1 VTARELQVTGVSA
14 RALSLRLKA
23 DVLNPNSFSMSAQ
36 RVTGTLTLS
45 SGQPLGD
52 VSIEKPVALPSKV
65 TTSLDIPFDV
75 SWQGAMVAG
84 TEAMSGKDLKFTL
97 DGKVAIGS
105 EGFNVDVPYKVSG
118 EITQLQIRQALSKS
132 LIPMLSDA
140 LR

>member
-1 VTARELQVTGVSA
+1 
-14 RALSLRLKA
+14 LRLKA